1 MENKTVD
8 ELIASLPNKECYG
21 IDDLVDLVTVLRDSE
36 KGCPWDKE
44 QTHSSIKKDLLEEA
58 YEVIEGIDCDSPKM
72 MREELGDVLLQVIFH
87 VVLEQEQ
94 DHFTLEDVI
103 TELCQKLIV
112 RHPHV
117 FGDVNVDG
125 VDDVLRNWDTIK
137 MNTKGQETF
146 TDTLKSVPRNFPALM
161 RAQKLGK
168 RAAKSGFDFES
179 AQQAFDG
186 LKSEVEEVEAVL
198 DDKEKAAE
206 ELGDLMFSCVNVARK
221 LDLDAQELLTSANDK
236 FLKRFEKRF
245 FLAESSMKRVKM
257 KSLNQVDR
265 VICHLFQKS
274 LMSTLRN
281 GLLKLSGVLIPSR

>member
-117 FGDVNVDG
+117 FGDVQANTVDK
-125 VDDVLRNWDTIK
+125 VLSNWDSIK
-137 MNTKGQETF
+137 KETKGQETY
-146 TDTLKSVPRNFPALM
+146 TDTLKSVPKTFPALM
-161 RAQKLGK
+161 KAQKLGK
-168 RAAKSGFDFES
+168 RASRAGIDFEKCEEDGTELDLYAAIGS
-179 AQQAFDG
+179 ALNRVKLADINDTDASSDIGDLLF
-186 LKSEVEEVEAVL
+186 LCANLARRL
-198 DDKEKAAE
+198 DCDAE
-206 ELGDLMFSCVNVARK
+206 ECLSESCKNFV
-221 LDLDAQELLTSANDK
+221 E
-236 FLKRFEKRF
+236 RFERLEEK
-245 FLAESSMKRVKM
+245 SSDL
-257 KSLNQVDR
+257 SLEAASE
-265 VICHLFQKS
+265 LYS
-274 LMSTLRN
+274 Y
-281 GLLKLSGVLIPSR
+281 

>member
-1 MENKTVD
+1 
-8 ELIASLPNKECYG
+8 
-21 IDDLVDLVTVLRDSE
+21 
-36 KGCPWDKE
+36 
-44 QTHSSIKKDLLEEA
+44 
-58 YEVIEGIDCDSPKM
+58 
-72 MREELGDVLLQVIFH
+72 LQVIFH
-87 VVLEQEQ
+87 TVLESEQ
-94 DHFTLEDVI
+94 GHFELDDV
-103 TELCQKLIV
+103 TNDVCRKLII

-125 VDDVLRNWDTIK
+125 VDDVLRNWDSIK
-137 MNTKGQETF
+137 MDTKGQETF
-146 TDTLKSVPRNFPALM
+146 TDTLKSVPKNFPALM

-236 FLKRFEKRF
+236 FLKRFEKLEALTLQDGEDITKLTPQQLEQYWQR
-245 FLAESSMKRVKM
+245 AKK
-257 KSLNQVDR
+257 
-265 VICHLFQKS
+265 VIDE
-274 LMSTLRN
+274 
-281 GLLKLSGVLIPSR
+281 

>member
-1 MENKTVD
+1 MDSVIRQLLEKK
-8 ELIASLPNKECYG
+8 SYS
-21 IDDLVDLVTVLRDSE
+21 IDDLVAIVRVLRSE
-36 KGCPWDKE
+36 NGCPWDKV
-44 QTHSSIKKDLLEEA
+44 QTHKTIKKDLLEET
-58 YEVIEGIDCDSPKM
+58 YEVLEAIDCDSPEM
-72 MREELGDVLLQVIFH
+72 MREELGDVLLQVVFH
-87 VVLEQEQ
+87 TVLESEQ
-94 DHFTLEDVI
+94 GHFELEDV
-103 TELCQKLIV
+103 TNDVCRKLIV

-117 FGDVNVDG
+117 FGDVDVDG

-236 FLKRFEKRF
+236 FLKRFEKLEKLTLQDGEDITKLTPQQLEQYWQR
-245 FLAESSMKRVKM
+245 AKK
-257 KSLNQVDR
+257 
-265 VICHLFQKS
+265 VIDE
-274 LMSTLRN
+274 
-281 GLLKLSGVLIPSR
+281 